1 MAATTPHVT
10 SHFLDQDEITFLK
23 VSRRLIPRYL
33 YRTYSARSRG
43 FNNAAGFLSGASTA
57 FPTITNSRVFNV
69 PKRLARWEIS
79 QHLTWGMDHASHWI
93 SFTSS
98 LLFALKMAQHLQE
111 HFQDADVSI
120 CVIDTSALET
130 EDIFPIRALFEV
142 YNMPWTLASERDC
155 HDEEYLAYDRL
166 DTTAGTAVISM
177 KRLLDHGLANYFPEL
192 FFQSEPAM
200 LPIGAHVVA
209 LRTLNFATA
218 ALMTKEDLRM
228 AETLAGTFAGV
239 CVKPLVMAF
248 LSLRLRYRNDEI
260 FIFWVS
266 QRFLDPRVLYNGI
279 TPDNT
284 LIGSQAPELVQFINL
299 ISDRTCQLQAL
310 RLRYV
315 TPKHYFFLLRYLKS
329 FNRCHQ
335 YLKTWL
341 ATSETSQCATEVGEV
356 FKRSMFH
363 LREFA
368 IAARISKRHWGTV
381 EELKFRSALFAPY
394 GYPMMCLRLT
404 DHTASELQAILDS
417 HNRDYVHQ
425 EFFEMV
431 NTWRKWL
438 RDFTETWSTPEQE
451 KVFSKAALNRH
462 AAENFFY
469 ANSPWTGY
477 STGDRVKGITM
488 NTMTLVRR
496 EGEVITAPRGL
507 PYRLTLANARGM
519 TEEEDRFLQQ
529 QKKQ

>member
-1 MAATTPHVT
+1 MGDIAT
-10 SHFLDQDEITFLK
+10 SDL
-23 VSRRLIPRYL
+23 
-33 YRTYSARSRG
+33 
-43 FNNAAGFLSGASTA
+43 
-57 FPTITNSRVFNV
+57 
-69 PKRLARWEIS
+69 
-79 QHLTWGMDHASHWI
+79 GMDNASHWI

-98 LLFALKMAQHLQE
+98 LLFALKTAQHIQE
-111 HFQDADVSI
+111 HLQDADFSI
-120 CVIDTSALET
+120 CVINTSALET

-166 DTTAGTAVISM
+166 DTTASTAVISM

-192 FFQSEPAM
+192 FSQSEPAM

-218 ALMTKEDLRM
+218 TPVTNENLRM
-228 AETLAGTFAGV
+228 AEALAGTFAGV
-239 CVKPLVMAF
+239 CVKPLVIAF

-260 FIFWVS
+260 FILWVS
-266 QRFLDPRVLYNGI
+266 QRFLGMSHRISSREEFLTSTDPRVLYNGT

-284 LIGSQAPELVQFINL
+284 PIGSQAPELVQFRNL
-299 ISDRTCQLQAL
+299 ISDRACQLQAL

-315 TPKHYFFLLRYLKS
+315 TPMHYFFLLHYLKS
-329 FNRCHQ
+329 FDRCHQ
-335 YLKTWL
+335 HLKIWL
-341 ATSETSQCATEVGEV
+341 ATSGTSQCATEVGEV

-368 IAARISKRHWGTV
+368 IAARTSKRHWGTV

-394 GYPMMCLRLT
+394 GYPMMCLRLI
-404 DHTASELQAILDS
+404 DDTASELQDILDS
-417 HNRDYVHQ
+417 HNGAYVQQ

-431 NTWRKWL
+431 KTWRKWL
-438 RDFTETWSTPEQE
+438 RDFTETWSTPELE

-469 ANSPWTGY
+469 PNSPWTGY
-477 STGDRVKGITM
+477 STGDRVNGITM

-529 QKKQ
+529 QKKQQQLKMMLQNIDE